1 MSVLVESHEESDPYK
16 EQELWVLLSDV
27 YAAQTDLL
35 ALEDDRRNLHAAEL
49 VFTAWNAHCSKN
61 PSKLL
66 EAPAFVV
73 TLSNKLAE
81 YRARFEPNNVEEHH
95 NTADLH
101 QIDPASIEG
110 VFAEGNYEFDM
121 DLQDI
126 DWNFW
131 NSID

>member
-1 MSVLVESHEESDPYK
+1 MSVLVECHEESDPCK

-49 VFTAWNAHCSKN
+49 VVTAWNAHCIKSPGKF
-61 PSKLL
+61 L
-66 EAPAFVV
+66 EAPGFVV
-73 TLSNKLAE
+73 TLLNKLAE
-81 YRARFEPNNVEEHH
+81 YRARFEPNNVEEHR

-101 QIDPASIEG
+101 QVDPVSTEG
-110 VFAEGNYEFDM
+110 VFAEGYFEFDM

-131 NSID
+131 SSID